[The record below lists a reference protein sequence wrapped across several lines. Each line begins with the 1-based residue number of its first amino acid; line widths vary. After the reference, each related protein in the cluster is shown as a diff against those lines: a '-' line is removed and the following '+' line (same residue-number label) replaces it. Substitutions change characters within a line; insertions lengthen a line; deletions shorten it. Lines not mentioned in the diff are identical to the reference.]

1 MGLQVPHFPFP
12 TPPEA
17 GALTAAQNCLVALSA
32 LQPPSHPTT
41 PLGLTSLGRAMSRYP
56 ITPRHA
62 RMLLQASHVFLIAC
76 LPMWSPEYCHGCYA
90 PCSQHCFQ
98 YGFCP
103 WQQQSP
109 STDVEPGQS
118 AIKCCSAMPQ
128 KTANFASST
137 ALFACKG
144 T

>member
-1 MGLQVPHFPFP
+1 MKLQVPHFPFP

-62 RMLLQASHVFLIAC
+62 RMLLQASHDFSFAK
-76 LPMWSPEYCHGCYA
+76 MEHEYCQQCYA
-90 PCSQHCFQ
+90 YHAALSIA
-98 YGFCP
+98 
-103 WQQQSP
+103 
-109 STDVEPGQS
+109 VVL
-118 AIKCCSAMPQ
+118 
-128 KTANFASST
+128 SSSN
-137 ALFACKG
+137 L
-144 T
+144 